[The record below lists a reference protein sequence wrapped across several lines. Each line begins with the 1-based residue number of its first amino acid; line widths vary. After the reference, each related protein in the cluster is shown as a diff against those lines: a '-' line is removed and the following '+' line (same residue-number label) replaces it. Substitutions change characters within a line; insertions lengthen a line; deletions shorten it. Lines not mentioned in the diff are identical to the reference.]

1 MIAVVVASWPVG
13 PGRSGYAGPGVGCSN
28 PPHAVCGCKVRLM
41 LGFVV
46 RGFVGAVVGAFFVW
60 GLVHLFM
67 IPVALQWL
75 LAVGAA
81 VFFFVFAGRHGSRAS
96 ALLRELWDWFGY

>member
-1 MIAVVVASWPVG
+1 
-13 PGRSGYAGPGVGCSN
+13 
-28 PPHAVCGCKVRLM
+28 M